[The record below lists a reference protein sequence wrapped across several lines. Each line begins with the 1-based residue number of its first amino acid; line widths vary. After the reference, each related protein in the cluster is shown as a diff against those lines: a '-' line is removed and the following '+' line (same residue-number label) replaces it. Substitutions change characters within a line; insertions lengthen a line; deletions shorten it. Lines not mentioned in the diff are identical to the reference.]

1 MQGWG
6 RNIAPQGDIT
16 NARDLG
22 LKSKIQKKFDS
33 SFLIGKNFFGEDD
46 SEKFYVYKLLR
57 KVLKM
62 IIVTGADGSGKY
74 VTGWKSKG

>member
-46 SEKFYVYKLLR
+46 SEKFYVYKLFR

>member
-46 SEKFYVYKLLR
+46 SEKFYVYKLLL

-62 IIVTGADGSGKY
+62 IIVIGADGSGKY
-74 VTGWKSKG
+74 VTGRKSKG

>member
-6 RNIAPQGDIT
+6 RNIAPQGDIP

-22 LKSKIQKKFDS
+22 LKSKIQMKFDS

>member
-6 RNIAPQGDIT
+6 RNID
-16 NARDLG
+16 DLG

>member
-33 SFLIGKNFFGEDD
+33 SFLIGKNFFGEDY